1 MSILQNLITSL
12 PRILNLDSKIL
23 VSIRD
28 KVRKLKKNK
37 ALHGNGPRGRA
48 IISSDL
54 SHGKHLSIILNK
66 AYVKQLPI
74 QSL

>member
-28 KVRKLKKNK
+28 KVRKLKKIK
-37 ALHGNGPRGRA
+37 RSTEMVHVGG
-48 IISSDL
+48 
-54 SHGKHLSIILNK
+54 
-66 AYVKQLPI
+66 Q
-74 QSL
+74 

>member
-28 KVRKLKKNK
+28 KVRKLKYK

-54 SHGKHLSIILNK
+54 SHGKH
-66 AYVKQLPI
+66 
-74 QSL
+74 